1 MAKSLRQRAKG
12 QLSIDAQQG
21 HEIYLSPGV
30 EHDISACLQVLCQ
43 RGWGFTWTDLLN
55 LAQEFV
61 IANDLQ
67 TPFKYGRPSRKWFN
81 RFMWD
86 NPELTMRKSE
96 QFPDASAKATSD
108 RAILTGWFAL
118 LEKEMVKANCMNKPE
133 NIYNIDETGFTTD
146 PAAGKGLSRTGS
158 KNMYQNTGG
167 SGREQ
172 ITLCI
177 TGNAAGQTL
186 PPYVVYKGKHLY
198 GSWCVG
204 GSDSARYAV
213 SDHGWMERV
222 LFEDYFLH
230 LFLKE
235 SEKWSNVAFPKILI
249 FDGRSSYISLNL
261 A

>member
-1 MAKSLRQRAKG
+1 MR
-12 QLSIDAQQG
+12 
-21 HEIYLSPGV
+21 
-30 EHDISACLQVLCQ
+30 
-43 RGWGFTWTDLLN
+43 
-55 LAQEFV
+55 
-61 IANDLQ
+61 
-67 TPFKYGRPSRKWFN
+67 
-81 RFMWD
+81 D

-96 QFPDASAKATSD
+96 QFPGASAKATSD

-158 KNMYQNTGG
+158 KNVCQNTGG

-172 ITLCI
+172 ITVCI
-177 TGNAAGQTL
+177 TGNADGQTL

-204 GSDSARYAV
+204 AV
-213 SDHGWMERV
+213 SDHGWMERD
-222 LFEDYFLH
+222 LFEDYVLH

-235 SEKWSNVAFPKILI
+235 SEKWSNLAFPKILI